1 MSRKKAIDEMCKSCN
16 FDPLDRGN
24 WRQQITSCTITDC
37 ALYPY
42 RPKSSGK
49 LIEPLKTDQNGA

>member
-1 MSRKKAIDEMCKSCN
+1 MSRKKAIDDFCKECN

-24 WRQQITSCTITDC
+24 WRQQITSCTMTDC
-37 ALYPY
+37 PLYAY

-49 LIEPLKTDQNGA
+49 SIEPLKTTRNEG